1 MDNRVWHSVAFRLAL
16 LCGGLVVASV
26 MVVSSLFYFVS
37 LGLMERNIDAK
48 LLYITDRFS
57 ESAQTSGLANL
68 AQRIESTLSD
78 GVDSDVEILLLT
90 DPSGKKLAG
99 NIPGWT
105 DASAPFD
112 QTIDRLVPRSSGV
125 SPSRVRLHK
134 LTDGALLVVGRDM
147 QDLSEIR
154 SLIARA
160 VVIGGV
166 SALLLAV
173 LGTLMFRRQLER
185 RIWAIRHT
193 TQDIE
198 AGNLDRRIA
207 LSGTPDEFDR
217 LSADINR
224 MLDRIQHLMEGV
236 RHVSN
241 TIAHNLRTPL
251 GLIRGHLE
259 ESLRGI
265 PEQRQLEEAG
275 HFAIGAI
282 DDLIL
287 VLEKLLQIAEAESG
301 ARRQPFERVELRA
314 VVTNLLELYDAAAEA
329 LGMTLVVDIEGEPVI
344 AGDKDLLAGILA
356 NLIDNALKYAGP
368 SAEIRIKVRETTEAI
383 SLIVQDNGPGII
395 PEERTKVLQ
404 RFYRLSS
411 DRPGS
416 GLGLSIVSAFT
427 QLHGGALHIED
438 AKPGLSVR
446 IELPKPLAPT
456 TVSSIAR
463 EL

>member
-1 MDNRVWHSVAFRLAL
+1 MDRIWHSVAFRLAL

-26 MVVSSLFYFVS
+26 LVLSSVFYFVS
-37 LGLMERNIDAK
+37 LGLLARNIDGK
-48 LLYITDRFS
+48 IMSITEKFS
-57 ESAQTSGLANL
+57 EDAETNGLFIL

-90 DPSGKKLAG
+90 NALGQKLAG
-99 NIPGWT
+99 NISGWT
-105 DASAPFD
+105 ETSTPLD
-112 QTIDRLVPRSSGV
+112 QTIDRVVKRGERLL
-125 SPSRVRLHK
+125 PSRIRLHK
-134 LTDGALLVVGRDM
+134 MTDGALLVVGRDM

-166 SALLLAV
+166 SAILLAI
-173 LGTLMFRRQLER
+173 LATLVFRWQLEQ

-193 TQDIE
+193 TQEIE
-198 AGNLDRRIA
+198 AGNLDRRIVLA
-207 LSGTPDEFDR
+207 GIPDEFDR

-259 ESLRGI
+259 EALRGV
-265 PEQRQLEEAG
+265 PEQRKLEEAG
-275 HFAIGAI
+275 HFAISAI
-282 DDLIL
+282 DDLIV

-301 ARRQPFERVELRA
+301 ARRQPFESVLLRT
-314 VVTNLLELYDAAAEA
+314 VVTDLLELYDAAAEA
-329 LGMTLVVDIEGEPVI
+329 LGVTLTVDIDGEPTLP
-344 AGDKDLLAGILA
+344 GDKDLIAGILA
-356 NLIDNALKYAGP
+356 NLIDNALKYAGSP
-368 SAEIRIKVRETTEAI
+368 AKVSIQVRETAQAV
-383 SLIVQDNGPGII
+383 SLIVQDNGPGIAVH
-395 PEERTKVLQ
+395 ERAKVLQ
-404 RFYRLSS
+404 RFYRLNS

-427 QLHGGALHIED
+427 QLHDGTLFIED
-438 AKPGLSVR
+438 AQPGLKVR
-446 IELPKPLAPT
+446 IELPKPLAQ
-456 TVSSIAR
+456 A
-463 EL
+463 L

>member
-1 MDNRVWHSVAFRLAL
+1 
-16 LCGGLVVASV
+16 VASV
-26 MVVSSLFYFVS
+26 LVLSSVFYFVS
-37 LGLMERNIDAK
+37 IGLLARNIDGK
-48 LLYITDRFS
+48 IMSITEKFTEDA
-57 ESAQTSGLANL
+57 ESNGLFVL

-90 DPSGKKLAG
+90 NALGQKLAG
-99 NIPGWT
+99 NISGWN
-105 DASAPFD
+105 DASMPLD
-112 QTIDRLVPRSSGV
+112 QTIDYVLKRGKQFL
-125 SPSRVRLHK
+125 PSRIRLHK
-134 LTDGALLVVGRDM
+134 MSNGALLVVGRDM

-166 SALLLAV
+166 SALLLAI
-173 LGTLMFRRQLER
+173 LATLVFRRQLEQ

-193 TQDIE
+193 TQEIE
-198 AGNLDRRIA
+198 AGNLDRRIT

-217 LSADINR
+217 LSGDINR

-259 ESLRGI
+259 EALRGV
-265 PEQRQLEEAG
+265 PEQRKLEEAG

-282 DDLIL
+282 DDLIV

-301 ARRQPFERVELRA
+301 ARRQPFEPVILRT
-314 VVTNLLELYDAAAEA
+314 VVTDLLELYDAAAEA
-329 LGMTLVVDIEGEPVI
+329 LGVTLIVDIAGEPTLP
-344 AGDKDLLAGILA
+344 GDKDLLAGILA
-356 NLIDNALKYAGP
+356 NLIDNALKYAGSP
-368 SAEIRIKVRETTEAI
+368 ATVTIQVKETAEAVSI
-383 SLIVQDNGPGII
+383 IVQDNGPGIAAH
-395 PEERTKVLQ
+395 ERAKVVQ

-411 DRPGS
+411 NRPGS

-427 QLHGGALHIED
+427 QLHDGTLFIED
-438 AKPGLSVR
+438 AQPGLKVR
-446 IELPKPLAPT
+446 IELPKPLFQT
-456 TVSSIAR
+456 S
-463 EL
+463 

>member
-1 MDNRVWHSVAFRLAL
+1 MDRIWHSVAFRLAL

-26 MVVSSLFYFVS
+26 LVLSSVFYFVS
-37 LGLMERNIDAK
+37 LGLLARNIDGK
-48 LLYITDRFS
+48 IMSITEKFS
-57 ESAQTSGLANL
+57 EDAETNGLFIL

-90 DPSGKKLAG
+90 NALGQKLAG
-99 NIPGWT
+99 NISGWT
-105 DASAPFD
+105 ETSTPFD
-112 QTIDRLVPRSSGV
+112 QTIDRVVKRGERLL
-125 SPSRVRLHK
+125 PSRIRLHK
-134 LTDGALLVVGRDM
+134 MTDGALLVVGRDM

-166 SALLLAV
+166 SAILLAI
-173 LGTLMFRRQLER
+173 LATLVFRWQLEQ

-193 TQDIE
+193 TQEIE
-198 AGNLDRRIA
+198 AGNLDRRIVLA
-207 LSGTPDEFDR
+207 GIPDEFDR

-259 ESLRGI
+259 EALRGV
-265 PEQRQLEEAG
+265 PEQRKLEEAG
-275 HFAIGAI
+275 HFAISAI
-282 DDLIL
+282 DDLIV

-301 ARRQPFERVELRA
+301 ARRQPFESVLLRT
-314 VVTNLLELYDAAAEA
+314 VVTDLLELYDAAAEA
-329 LGMTLVVDIEGEPVI
+329 LGVTLTVDIEGEPTLP
-344 AGDKDLLAGILA
+344 GDKDLIAGILA
-356 NLIDNALKYAGP
+356 NLIDNALKYAGSP
-368 SAEIRIKVRETTEAI
+368 ANVTIQVSETAQAVSI
-383 SLIVQDNGPGII
+383 IVQDNGPGIAVH
-395 PEERTKVLQ
+395 ERAKVLQ
-404 RFYRLSS
+404 RFYRLNS

-427 QLHGGALHIED
+427 QLHDGTLFIED
-438 AKPGLSVR
+438 AQPGLKVR
-446 IELPKPLAPT
+446 IELPKPLAQ
-456 TVSSIAR
+456 A
-463 EL
+463 L

>member
-1 MDNRVWHSVAFRLAL
+1 MDRIWHSVAFRLAL

-26 MVVSSLFYFVS
+26 LVLSSVFYFVS

-48 LLYITDRFS
+48 ILSITEKFS
-57 ESAQTSGLANL
+57 EGARSSGLSVL
-68 AQRIESTLSD
+68 AQRIHSTLSD

-99 NIPGWT
+99 NISGWS
-105 DASAPFD
+105 DDSAPFD
-112 QTIDRLVPRSSGV
+112 QTIDRLVMRGSGV
-125 SPSRVRLHK
+125 SPSRVHLHK
-134 LTDGALLVVGRDM
+134 LADGALLVVGRDM

-154 SLIARA
+154 SFIARA

-166 SALLLAV
+166 SALLLAF
-173 LGTLMFRRQLER
+173 LGTLVFRQQLER

-217 LSADINR
+217 LSADINH
-224 MLDRIQHLMEGV
+224 MLDRIQQLMEGV

-259 ESLRGI
+259 ESLRGV
-265 PEQRQLEEAG
+265 PDPRKLEEAG
-275 HFAIGAI
+275 YFAIGAI

-301 ARRQPFERVELRA
+301 ARRQPFERVMLRP
-314 VVTNLLELYDAAAEA
+314 VVIDLLELYDAAAEA
-329 LGMTLVVDIEGEPVI
+329 LGVSLVVDIEGEPSL
-344 AGDKDLLAGILA
+344 AGDKDLLAGMLA
-356 NLIDNALKYAGP
+356 NLIDNALKYAGTP
-368 SAEIRIKVRETTEAI
+368 AEIRIKIRETAETI
-383 SLIVQDNGPGII
+383 SMIVQDNGPGIPI
-395 PEERTKVLQ
+395 DERDKVLQ
-404 RFYRLSS
+404 RFYRLRSNK
-411 DRPGS
+411 PGS
-416 GLGLSIVSAFT
+416 GLGLSIVAAFT
-427 QLHGGALHIED
+427 KLHEGEIYIED
-438 AKPGLSVR
+438 AQPGLQVR
-446 IELPKPLAPT
+446 IELPKTSTP
-456 TVSSIAR
+456 V
-463 EL
+463 

>member
-1 MDNRVWHSVAFRLAL
+1 MDRIWHSVAFRLAL

-26 MVVSSLFYFVS
+26 LVLSSVFYFVS
-37 LGLMERNIDAK
+37 LGLLARNIDGK
-48 LLYITDRFS
+48 IMSITEKFS
-57 ESAQTSGLANL
+57 EDAEANGLFIL

-90 DPSGKKLAG
+90 NALGQKLAG
-99 NIPGWT
+99 NISGWT
-105 DASAPFD
+105 ESSTPFD
-112 QTIDRLVPRSSGV
+112 QTIDRVVKRGERLL
-125 SPSRVRLHK
+125 PSRIRLHK
-134 LTDGALLVVGRDM
+134 MTDGALLVVGRDM

-166 SALLLAV
+166 SAILLAI
-173 LGTLMFRRQLER
+173 LATLVFRWQLEQ

-193 TQDIE
+193 TQEIE
-198 AGNLDRRIA
+198 AGNLDRRIVLA
-207 LSGTPDEFDR
+207 GIPDEFDR

-259 ESLRGI
+259 EALRGV
-265 PEQRQLEEAG
+265 PEQRKLEEAG
-275 HFAIGAI
+275 HFAISAI
-282 DDLIL
+282 DDLIV

-301 ARRQPFERVELRA
+301 ARRQPFESVLLRT
-314 VVTNLLELYDAAAEA
+314 VVTDLLELYDAAAEA
-329 LGMTLVVDIEGEPVI
+329 LGVTLTVDIEGEPTLP
-344 AGDKDLLAGILA
+344 GDKDLIAGILA
-356 NLIDNALKYAGP
+356 NLIDNALKYAGSP
-368 SAEIRIKVRETTEAI
+368 ANVTIQVSETAQAVSI
-383 SLIVQDNGPGII
+383 IVQDNGPGIAVH
-395 PEERTKVLQ
+395 ERAKVLQ
-404 RFYRLSS
+404 RFYRLNS

-427 QLHGGALHIED
+427 QLHDGTLFIED
-438 AKPGLSVR
+438 AQPGLKVR
-446 IELPKPLAPT
+446 IELPKPLAQ
-456 TVSSIAR
+456 A
-463 EL
+463 L

>member
-1 MDNRVWHSVAFRLAL
+1 MDRIWHSVAFRLAL

-26 MVVSSLFYFVS
+26 LVLSSVFYFVS
-37 LGLMERNIDAK
+37 LGLLARNIDGKILSITEK
-48 LLYITDRFS
+48 LS
-57 ESAQTSGLANL
+57 EDAESNGLFVV

-90 DPSGKKLAG
+90 NELGQKLAG
-99 NIPGWT
+99 NIPGWSERAT
-105 DASAPFD
+105 PLD
-112 QTIDRLVPRSSGV
+112 QTIDHIIQRGDRSV
-125 SPSRVRLHK
+125 PSRIRLHK
-134 LTDGALLVVGRDM
+134 MKDGALLVVGRDM
-147 QDLSEIR
+147 QDLSEIG

-160 VVIGGV
+160 VVIGGLT
-166 SALLLAV
+166 AILLAI
-173 LGTLMFRRQLER
+173 LATLVFRRQLER

-193 TQDIE
+193 TQEIE
-198 AGNLDRRIA
+198 AGNLGRRIV

-259 ESLRGI
+259 EALRGV
-265 PEQRQLEEAG
+265 PDQRKLENAG

-282 DDLIL
+282 DDLIV

-301 ARRQPFERVELRA
+301 ARRQPFEPVLLRT
-314 VVTNLLELYDAAAEA
+314 VVTDLLELYDAAAEA
-329 LGMTLVVDIEGEPVI
+329 LDITLIVDIEGEPTLP
-344 AGDKDLLAGILA
+344 GDKDLLAGILA
-356 NLIDNALKYAGP
+356 NLIDNALKYAGSP
-368 SAEIRIKVRETTEAI
+368 AEVRIQVRETAQAVSI
-383 SLIVQDNGPGII
+383 VVQDNGPGIAVH
-395 PEERTKVLQ
+395 ERTKVLQ

-411 DRPGS
+411 NRPGS

-427 QLHGGALHIED
+427 QLHDGALFIED
-438 AKPGLSVR
+438 AHPGLKVR
-446 IELPKPLAPT
+446 IELPKPFSPT
-456 TVSSIAR
+456 
-463 EL
+463 L

>member
-1 MDNRVWHSVAFRLAL
+1 MDRIWHSVAFRLAL
-16 LCGGLVVASV
+16 LCGALVVASV
-26 MVVSSLFYFVS
+26 LVLSSVFYFVS
-37 LGLMERNIDAK
+37 IGLLARNIDGK
-48 LLYITDRFS
+48 IMSITEKFTEDA
-57 ESAQTSGLANL
+57 ESNGLFVL

-90 DPSGKKLAG
+90 NALGQKLAG
-99 NIPGWT
+99 NIAGWSDT
-105 DASAPFD
+105 SAPLD
-112 QTIDRLVPRSSGV
+112 QTIDYVLKRGNQFL
-125 SPSRVRLHK
+125 PSRIRLHK
-134 LTDGALLVVGRDM
+134 MSNGALLVVGRDM
-147 QDLSEIR
+147 QDLSEIG

-166 SALLLAV
+166 SALLLAI
-173 LGTLMFRRQLER
+173 LATLVFRRQLER

-193 TQDIE
+193 TQEIE
-198 AGNLDRRIA
+198 AGNLDRRIT

-217 LSADINR
+217 LSGDINR

-259 ESLRGI
+259 EALRGV
-265 PEQRQLEEAG
+265 PEQRKLEEAG

-282 DDLIL
+282 DDLIV

-301 ARRQPFERVELRA
+301 ARRQPFEPVILRN
-314 VVTNLLELYDAAAEA
+314 VVTDLLELYDAAAEA
-329 LGMTLVVDIEGEPVI
+329 LGVALIVDIAGEPTLP
-344 AGDKDLLAGILA
+344 GDKDLLAGILA
-356 NLIDNALKYAGP
+356 NLIDNALKYAGSP
-368 SAEIRIKVRETTEAI
+368 ATVTIQVIETTEAVSI
-383 SLIVQDNGPGII
+383 IVQDNGPGIAAH
-395 PEERTKVLQ
+395 ERAKVVQ

-427 QLHGGALHIED
+427 QLHDGTLFIED
-438 AKPGLSVR
+438 AQPGLKVR
-446 IELPKPLAPT
+446 IELPKRL
-456 TVSSIAR
+456 SQIA
-463 EL
+463 